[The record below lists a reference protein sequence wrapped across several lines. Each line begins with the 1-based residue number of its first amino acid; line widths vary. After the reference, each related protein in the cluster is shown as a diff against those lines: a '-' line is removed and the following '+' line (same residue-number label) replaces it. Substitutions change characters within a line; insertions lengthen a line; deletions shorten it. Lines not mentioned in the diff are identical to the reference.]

1 MVESPSIAA
10 LFKTVGEA
18 VGALWER
25 GAMLVVVPRN
35 SVRRTLY
42 RASVWRGGDWTRT
55 FHLILGVPFSLVLSA
70 SHAITPTEAK
80 LIVLTTSSQGGCLWD
95 VWAGPTL

>member
-25 GAMLVVVPRN
+25 GAML
-35 SVRRTLY
+35 SWCLATLC
-42 RASVWRGGDWTRT
+42 AALFIALV
-55 FHLILGVPFSLVLSA
+55 FGVAV
-70 SHAITPTEAK
+70 T
-80 LIVLTTSSQGGCLWD
+80 
-95 VWAGPTL
+95 GPARFT